1 MFRLAILLMSLVF
14 LSSCTKY
21 YEGAVSDHFD
31 GKQFLDP
38 EVTNTNTFFHF
49 LKWRITRKKT
59 IWPDHIEVK
68 HYDVPPKLVSGDN
81 LRVSNVGHVT
91 FLIQT
96 QGINILTDPVWS
108 DRASLVNFAGP
119 KRIIGP
125 GIKFE
130 DLPPIDVIWISHN
143 HYDHLDLKTIESLW
157 KIHKPRIITPLGND
171 RIIQSHNKQI
181 KVEAYDWGDE
191 IEITKQVRFHL
202 DPMQHWSQRGIF
214 DQNKALWAAIT
225 IETDGGNIYF
235 VGDSGYGEG
244 RYFKRALN
252 KFGQF
257 RLALLPMGAHKP
269 RWFMEYAHM
278 NPDDMVKAYID
289 LGKPFTIPSHYNV
302 FQLADESYDDALI
315 ELEKAKT
322 KYNIGNNIKVMDV
335 GEYWEVPKTR

>member
-1 MFRLAILLMSLVF
+1 M
-14 LSSCTKY
+14 
-21 YEGAVSDHFD
+21 SDHFD
-31 GKQFLDP
+31 GKRFFDP
-38 EVTNTNTFFHF
+38 EVSNTNTFFRF
-49 LKWRITRKKT
+49 LKWRVTRKPPN
-59 IWPDHIEVK
+59 WPDHIAVK
-68 HYDVPPKLVSGDN
+68 HYDVPPKVVLGDN
-81 LRVSNVGHVT
+81 LRVSNIGHVT

-108 DRASLVNFAGP
+108 DRASPVSFAGS
-119 KRIIGP
+119 KRIIDP
-125 GIKFE
+125 GVNFE
-130 DLPPIDVIWISHN
+130 DLPPIDIVWISHN
-143 HYDHLDLKTIESLW
+143 HYDHLDIKTIERLW

-171 RIIQSHNKQI
+171 KIIHSYNKEV

-191 IEITKQVRFHL
+191 IKITKQVKFHL
-202 DPMQHWSQRGIF
+202 GPMQHWSARGIF
-214 DQNKALWAAIT
+214 DHNKALWSALT

-278 NPDDMVKAYID
+278 NPDDMVQAHID

-302 FQLADESYDDALI
+302 FQLADESYYDALV
-315 ELEKAKT
+315 ELKKAQR
-322 KYNIGNNIKVMDV
+322 KYNIGNNIKIINV
-335 GEYWEVPKTR
+335 GEYWKVPKIR